1 MNTTTTDAPDD
12 LLIDY
17 LVNVT
22 DVTDDAVADYV
33 VGGEP
38 V

>member
-1 MNTTTTDAPDD
+1 MNTTTTDEPDD

-22 DVTDDAVADYV
+22 DVTDDAVADYL

-38 V
+38 I

>member
-1 MNTTTTDAPDD
+1 MNTTTTDEPDD

-17 LVNVT
+17 LGNVT
-22 DVTDDAVADYV
+22 DVTDDAVADYL

-38 V
+38 I

>member
-1 MNTTTTDAPDD
+1 MNAATTDAPDD

-22 DVTDDAVADYV
+22 DVTDNAVADYL

-38 V
+38 I